1 MALPPCCSFAGIP
14 LPWLSSLIEKLI
26 LYKSNLA
33 LQEENMDETEKLV
46 KNVIKG
52 IQDKKGSGIVV
63 AALSH
68 RDGSICKYFVIC
80 QGNSPQ
86 QVEAIAG
93 SVGDHVREATGEKP
107 VNCIGLDNAVW
118 VAMDYVDV
126 LVHIF
131 VPETRQYYDLE
142 HLWEDARLEK
152 VPDII

>member
-1 MALPPCCSFAGIP
+1 MNEA
-14 LPWLSSLIEKLI
+14 
-26 LYKSNLA
+26 
-33 LQEENMDETEKLV
+33 EKLV

-63 AALSH
+63 ADLSH
-68 RDGSICKYFVIC
+68 IDGTICKYFVIC

-93 SVGDHVREATGEKP
+93 SVGDYVRETTGEKP
-107 VNCIGLDNAVW
+107 VNCVGLGNAVW
-118 VAMDYVDV
+118 VALDYVDV

-142 HLWEDARLEK
+142 HLWEDAKLEK